1 MAMQNKRS
9 MIDARWRDLQP
20 VWGPKEH
27 GGEHEMLY
35 DVLEDDESIESLV
48 GCVWG
53 PGNVFHANANR
64 WDRMRQYDGIA
75 VPDRQAGRFAQKE
88 GHEQA
93 HHGNA
98 AAQHGI
104 GGR

>member
-48 GCVWG
+48 GCLG
-53 PGNVFHANANR
+53 SR
-64 WDRMRQYDGIA
+64 
-75 VPDRQAGRFAQKE
+75 
-88 GHEQA
+88 
-93 HHGNA
+93 
-98 AAQHGI
+98 
-104 GGR
+104 